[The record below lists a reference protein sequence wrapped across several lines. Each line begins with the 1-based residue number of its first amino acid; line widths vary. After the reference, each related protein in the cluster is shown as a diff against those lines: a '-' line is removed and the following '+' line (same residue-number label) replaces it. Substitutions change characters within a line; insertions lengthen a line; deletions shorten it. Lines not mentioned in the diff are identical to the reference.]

1 MIVYALS
8 GFLFMA
14 NEIVHDSLTRKTL
27 KIEVEA
33 ETIGKAYKE
42 ISKQYAKVAKIP
54 GFRPGNAPV
63 GVVQTRYKDDIFN
76 EVMREVVP
84 NKITEAIREHNLE
97 VIGEPEIHIENSEG
111 LHLDGRESL
120 HVHVHVEVM
129 PDFELGQYK
138 GLEGVSRQRPV
149 EDKDVDQMIE
159 SLRESYATLEPVEDR
174 VSEVGDTVT
183 VNFNGRFLDDPEAEP
198 IEVEDVDVELGGAGV
213 EKTFNENLTGVR
225 EDEVKTFIVEYP
237 EDFTAPGLAG
247 KKIEYT
253 ANVVAVRKRTLP
265 EVDDEWAASL
275 DEDVDSVEKLRER
288 IKENMEKQSKDESD
302 TMLRVQ
308 LLNKMI
314 DENEFE
320 VPSKLVQY
328 QVYQLSESLVRDL
341 YQRGIDP
348 RQQPREFWES
358 AMPNLEKQAIRD
370 MRGSFLLEA
379 IADAENIEATQ
390 AEIEEEINN
399 IAAVTNQPIEQVRA
413 TLTKENGERSIADR
427 LRNRKALD
435 FIVENASITVG
446 EWREEE
452 EKAAENVETS
462 SEEAQTSK
470 EETEQTED
478 VAAPT
483 SSES

>member
-1 MIVYALS
+1 
-8 GFLFMA
+8 MA
-14 NEIVHDSLTRKTL
+14 NELVHDSQTRKTL
-27 KIEVEA
+27 KIEIEA
-33 ETIGKAYKE
+33 DTVGNAYKE

-76 EVMREVVP
+76 EVLRELVP

-97 VIGEPEIHIENSEG
+97 VLGEPEVHIENSER
-111 LHLDGRESL
+111 LNLDGRESL

-129 PDFELGQYK
+129 PDVELKEYK
-138 GLEGVSRQRPV
+138 GLEAMRRQRPV
-149 EDKDVDQMIE
+149 EEKDVDQMIE
-159 SLRESYATLEPVEDR
+159 SLRESYATLEAVEDR
-174 VSEVGDTVT
+174 ASETGDTVT
-183 VNFNGRFLDDPEAEP
+183 VNFNGKFVDDPEAET
-198 IEVEDVDVELGGAGV
+198 IVVEDVDVELGGAGV

-225 EDEVKTFIVEYP
+225 EDEDKTFVVEYP
-237 EDFTAPGLAG
+237 EDFSSQGLAG
-247 KKIEYT
+247 KKVEYT
-253 ANVVAVRKRTLP
+253 AKVIAVRKKTLP
-265 EVDDEWAASL
+265 EVDDEWAQSL
-275 DEDVDSVEKLRER
+275 DEEVDSVEKLRER

-308 LLNKMI
+308 LLNKLI
-314 DENEFE
+314 DIHDFE

-328 QVYQLSESLVRDL
+328 QVYQLSESLARDL

-348 RQQPREFWES
+348 RQQPKELWES
-358 AMPNLEKQAIRD
+358 AMPSLEKQAVRD

-390 AEIEEEINN
+390 EEIDQEINN
-399 IAAVTNQPIEQVRA
+399 IAAISNQPVEQVRA

-435 FIVENASITVG
+435 FIIENASITEG

-452 EKAAENVETS
+452 EATQELEVS
-462 SEEAQTSK
+462 SEEAQTNK
-470 EETEQTED
+470 EETEQTET